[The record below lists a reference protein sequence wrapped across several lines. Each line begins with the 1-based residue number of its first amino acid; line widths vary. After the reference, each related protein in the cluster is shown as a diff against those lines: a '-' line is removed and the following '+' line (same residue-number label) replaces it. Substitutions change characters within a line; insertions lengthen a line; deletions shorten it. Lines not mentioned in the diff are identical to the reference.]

1 MIALQPIPMK
11 YRSHDLGFP
20 KGWYAVADSAEVT
33 GTAMLPVSYL
43 DQQLIVYRDANGR
56 AQVADAYCPHMGAHL
71 ASHDGCITD
80 GRIVCPFH
88 KWSFDA
94 ASGQCVNIPYTKIM
108 VPPSVK
114 LTIHP
119 TCEVDDIVMMWYHPK
134 GEAPDY
140 EPFSR
145 SQLNTEQPWV
155 LHSVKDLVSTCPFQD
170 LFENLFD
177 TAHVQQLH
185 GGVGLP
191 DIVSIDRA
199 PHGLRVKFG
208 PPTAPEQFSITHME
222 NNFSGVTMNTL
233 FIEGQGFAFM
243 ATATATP
250 IDKERFRNVAR
261 LYVRDMGSEEMNDA
275 LGGAFAQRTYAEI
288 DQDMK
293 VLNFKRHLAKPN
305 LCAGDGPI
313 SKWRKYQ
320 DEFYA

>member
-11 YRSHDLGFP
+11 YRCHDLGFP

-33 GTAMLPVSYL
+33 GTAMLPVNYL
-43 DQQLIVYRDANGR
+43 DQQLIVYRDANGT

-80 GRIVCPFH
+80 GKIVCPFH

-94 ASGQCVNIPYTKIM
+94 TSGQCVNIPYTKIM

-134 GEAPDY
+134 DEAPDY

-145 SQLNTEQPWV
+145 SQLNTEASWV
-155 LHSVKDLVSTCPFQD
+155 LHSTKDLVSTCPFQD

-191 DIVSIDRA
+191 NIVSIERT

-250 IDKERFRNVAR
+250 IDKECFRNVAR
-261 LYVRDMGSEEMNDA
+261 LYVRDMGSREMNDA
-275 LGGAFAQRTYAEI
+275 LGGAFAQRTYEEI
-288 DQDMK
+288 DQDMN
-293 VLNFKRHLAKPN
+293 VLNFKKHLAKPN

>member
-11 YRSHDLGFP
+11 YRCHDLGFP

-33 GTAMLPVSYL
+33 GTAMLPVNYL

-80 GRIVCPFH
+80 GKIVCPFH

-94 ASGQCVNIPYTKIM
+94 TSGQCVNIPYTKIM

-134 GEAPDY
+134 DEAPDY

-145 SQLNTEQPWV
+145 SQLNTEASWV
-155 LHSVKDLVSTCPFQD
+155 LHSTKDLVSTCPFQD

-191 DIVSIDRA
+191 NIVSIERT

-233 FIEGQGFAFM
+233 FIEGPGFAFM

-250 IDKERFRNVAR
+250 IDKERLRNVAR
-261 LYVRDMGSEEMNDA
+261 LYVRDMGSKEMNDA
-275 LGGAFAQRTYAEI
+275 LGGAFAQRTYEEI
-288 DQDMK
+288 DQDMN
-293 VLNFKRHLAKPN
+293 VLNFKKHLAKPN